1 MVPIKN
7 VQPNIRLHAFYYR
20 WLNFK
25 QMFCNHTH
33 SWNTLRADRGTVPYH
48 RSRKPVPNHFCSL
61 CRWDVQTARRGVWER
76 EQSEKPDWGVCVC
89 VFVERDW
96 EEKRTDVNSQ
106 LVSHRFPDWRL
117 SIQWAASGGR
127 REKEKTERPNR
138 TTIVPIQYTGK
149 PKIRACEGRITHIL
163 VGKAVLSSH
172 VCIVV
177 ILHLHYIL

>member
-106 LVSHRFPDWRL
+106 LVSHRFPDRRL
-117 SIQWAASGGR
+117 RIQEDGERRRRPRDQTGPLLFPYSIRG
-127 REKEKTERPNR
+127 N
-138 TTIVPIQYTGK
+138 
-149 PKIRACEGRITHIL
+149 PKIRACEGWLTHIL